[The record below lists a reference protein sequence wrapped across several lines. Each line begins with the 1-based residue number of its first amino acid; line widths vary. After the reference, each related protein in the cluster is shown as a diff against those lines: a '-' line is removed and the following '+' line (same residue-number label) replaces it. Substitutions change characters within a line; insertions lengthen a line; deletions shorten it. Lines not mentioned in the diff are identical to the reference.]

1 MKVPSKERFSQVAR
15 DYARF
20 RPSYPPELLDWVV
33 KEAALAPGAAVVDV
47 GCGTGI
53 STRLWAD
60 RGFSVTGVDPN
71 EEMLAQARQAGGP
84 PYRRGDEADTGLPAA
99 SADLVVAAQAFHWFD
114 LDKAVGEFSRILK
127 PRGWCAA
134 LWNLRAQ
141 TPFMLEYT
149 ALLARHCAD
158 FNDQPRGRDTILK
171 ILAHP
176 RTGDSLR
183 MQIPSS
189 QLLDREGFLGRVHS
203 TSYVA
208 HGLRDAEGFEKALD
222 GLYKRHGSS
231 GAVSFAYDSV
241 GLLWRIRDL

>member
-20 RPSYPPELLDWVV
+20 RPSYPAELLDWIV
-33 KEAALAPGAAVVDV
+33 KEAALEPGASIADV

-84 PYRRGDEADTGLPAA
+84 PYLRGDEANTGLPAA

-127 PRGWCAA
+127 PHAWCAA

-141 TPFMLEYT
+141 TPFMHEYT
-149 ALLARHCAD
+149 ALLTRHCTD
-158 FNDQPRGRDTILK
+158 FNGQPKGRDTILK
-171 ILAHP
+171 ILEHR
-176 RTGDSLR
+176 RTGDWRR

-189 QLLDREGFLGRVHS
+189 QRLDREGFLGRVRS
-203 TSYVA
+203 ASYVA
-208 HGLRDAEGFEKALD
+208 HGLKDAEGFEKALD
-222 GLYKRHGSS
+222 DLYERHGSG
-231 GAVSFAYDSV
+231 GAVAFAYDSV
-241 GLLWRIRDL
+241 GLLWKIRDL